1 MAAGHIP
8 DDTTGNRADPTSLVD
23 VLGPGR
29 LEPYFQ
35 AVVDCG
41 SGALRAVEALA
52 RWRTASGEVLD
63 VESMLRLVEQFEAW
77 TLLDAE
83 ILTLAVTQVANWRRL
98 PGLDGLEL
106 HSNLSPE
113 SLRDPELAARVART
127 CRDGGLDPLALWLEV
142 TERSVIEDLH
152 RAAVTLDEI
161 RKLGIRIWVDDF
173 GAGCASLAYVKR
185 LPIDG
190 VKIDRSF
197 ISDIKTSDA
206 GRAIVDAV
214 VSIAARLTLRVIA
227 EGVESEGQAETVRRL
242 GVDAIQG
249 FYHGRPQPASSGIA
263 GFIGSPSDPRPDV
276 FPAPTM
282 PYEEA
287 RLRVVTACSPPV
299 DEHDPALDEVTAL
312 LAEVCDVEIAVI
324 GLTDRHWT
332 HYISQFGHQLVDHA
346 RGSSLIAQLLAGNA
360 VSVVPD
366 MSQDWRFAWHPL
378 VRDTGMRFLASEII
392 VVDGQRVGSVV
403 IAGSRPRQPTRRQ
416 LQFLHQAAGR
426 AQDQLEL
433 RYVTS
438 RLRETEISLALAQ
451 P

>member
-1 MAAGHIP
+1 
-8 DDTTGNRADPTSLVD
+8 
-23 VLGPGR
+23 VLGPGG

-41 SGALRAVEALA
+41 TETLRAVEALA
-52 RWRTASGEVLD
+52 RWRTADGDVLD
-63 VESMLRLVEQFEAW
+63 VESMLRLVEQSEAW

-83 ILTLAVTQVANWRRL
+83 ILTLAVTQVASWRRL
-98 PGLDGLEL
+98 PGLSGLEL

-127 CRDGGLDPLALWLEV
+127 CRDGGLDPGALWLEV

-173 GAGCASLAYVKR
+173 GAGCASLSYVKR

-197 ISDIKTSDA
+197 ISDIRTSDA

-214 VSIAARLTLRVIA
+214 VSIASRLALRVIA

-263 GFIGSPSDPRPDV
+263 GFIGSPSGSQADVLPPPTVPD
-276 FPAPTM
+276 
-282 PYEEA
+282 EEA
-287 RLRVVTACSPPV
+287 RLRVVMACSPPLG
-299 DEHDPALDEVTAL
+299 EHDPALDEVTAL

-324 GLTDRHWT
+324 GLTDRYWT
-332 HYISQFGHQLVDHA
+332 HYISQFGNRLVDNG
-346 RGSSLIAQLLAGNA
+346 RGYSVIAQLLPGTA
-360 VSVVPD
+360 VAVVPD
-366 MSQDWRFAWHPL
+366 MSKDSRFAWHPL

-392 VVDGQRVGSVV
+392 VVDGERVGSVL
-403 IAGSRPRQPTRRQ
+403 IAGSQPRQPTRRE

-426 AQDQLEL
+426 AQAQLEL